1 MALTRGGS
9 PLGLELYTM
18 NPPRFPTLLD
28 IVNDKVAYKAK
39 PGDGQLA
46 KIKAVQTAIGEAD
59 VKIFDLAYRND
70 INGASD
76 AVTALGRELAA
87 IFPDATPQTTIIGTD
102 IHRLRLMVTRAAGAF
117 SPVGDVSDW
126 RADAHQQLRL
136 VLLDCLIAI
145 FA

>member
-18 NPPRFPTLLD
+18 SAPRFPTLLG
-28 IVNDKVAYKAK
+28 IVNDKVAYRAK
-39 PGDGQLA
+39 PSDTQLA

-59 VKIFDLAYRND
+59 QAIFDLAYRND
-70 INGASD
+70 IKGASD
-76 AVTALGRELAA
+76 AVVDLGRELAA

-102 IHRLRLMVTRAAGAF
+102 LHRLRLMVTRAAGAQA
-117 SPVGDVSDW
+117 PVGDPSGW
-126 RADAHQQLRL
+126 RADTEQQLRL
-136 VLLDCLIAI
+136 VLVDCLIAI